1 MLHTESARGVRLAVE
16 KERDK
21 GMRTI
26 TSSQSRVLR
35 VLLVFAALGDVGA
48 ALPIT
53 RIQDTLFNADASKV
67 EGTVTIAWREFT
79 ASDGSTLAANSIN
92 VKIVQGLLRV
102 DLTPNENA
110 TPAGT
115 SYQVTYLLANGTRS
129 FETWVVPESA
139 SIVTVSQI
147 RAMQPPP
154 AGLVI
159 SQSQVSG
166 LVAALNT
173 KASLGQENTFTETQT
188 VQESSPG
195 ASSPLLSF
203 REAGGSNSVGF
214 RLPTLGGS
222 TLYALPVADG
232 LPGNQLATDG
242 AGSLFWS
249 DQGSGSGPGIA
260 YEIFQNSGASVTQ
273 RNVANFSNGLTAFDN
288 GGQTRTDV
296 QPLYGATVGTITQGN
311 DARLSDARTPLSH
324 ASTHT
329 NAGSD
334 PLTPASIGALK
345 NSNDTITTTSPS
357 LTPLNVAGVAG
368 QTAPLQTWR
377 DSTGSLMALIAPEG
391 TTFARQM
398 GINSAVGG
406 TVANMIMQV
415 DGINKFVFSAF
426 DTTLNLGRY
435 DDEGVFKDVAF
446 QVLRE
451 GDILLNTPVLIKNPA
466 ATTGITRF
474 AVQAGEG
481 QGATALQEWKDNAG
495 NVLTSIDAA
504 GNVQLAGSYL
514 AMAETT
520 APATPGADHARLF
533 LDAGSGEVSVKKD
546 DGSVVSLES
555 NPGATGITTLNTLTA
570 ATQTLATGATGT
582 DFTISSAGS
591 THTFDLPVASA
602 TSSGKLSSGDWSTF
616 DSKQPGD
623 ADLTALAELGTA
635 GIIART
641 GSGTASIRALAGT
654 ANEISVANADAVSG
668 NPTISIASTFDVSGK
683 TSTKPI
689 KSGTTLPGACAI
701 GEYFFKSDATAG
713 QNTYAC
719 SATNTWALQGGGG
732 WRKWTISDSDLT
744 AAASTQDVL
753 LFSAGGLEKVEAVVV
768 KHSAAFTGGV
778 LDGLTV
784 SVGVASAENFY
795 TEPHDLFQAASDLEF
810 QDTNVFGSATMAA
823 AGHNVIARFTAV
835 GDDVVNATAGTVDI
849 WIKASTLP

>member
-1 MLHTESARGVRLAVE
+1 
-16 KERDK
+16 
-21 GMRTI
+21 MRTI
-26 TSSQSRVLR
+26 TSSQNRVLR
-35 VLLVFAALGDVGA
+35 ALLIFAALGDVGA
-48 ALPIT
+48 ALPTT
-53 RIQDTLFNADASKV
+53 RIQDILFNADASKI
-67 EGTVTIAWREFT
+67 EGTATIAWREFT

-92 VKIVQGLLRV
+92 VKIVQGLLKV
-102 DLTPNENA
+102 DLTPNESA

-129 FETWVVPESA
+129 FETWVVPEST

-147 RAMQPPP
+147 RVIQPPP
-154 AGLVI
+154 AGLAI

-173 KASLGQENTFTETQT
+173 KAALSQENTFTAVQT
-188 VQESSPG
+188 VEESSPG
-195 ASSPLLSF
+195 ASDPMLSF
-203 REAGGSNSVGF
+203 REAGGSSSIGF
-214 RLPTLGGS
+214 RLPVLSGS

-273 RNVANFSNGLTAFDN
+273 RNVANFSNGLAASDD
-288 GGQTRTDV
+288 GGQTRTDI
-296 QPLYGATVGTITQGN
+296 QPLYGSTVGTITQGN
-311 DARLSDARTPLSH
+311 DPRLSDARAPLAH
-324 ASTHT
+324 ASTHAS
-329 NAGSD
+329 AGSD

-415 DGINKFVFSAF
+415 DGMNKFVFSAF

-435 DDEGVFKDVAF
+435 DDDGVFKDVAL

-451 GDILLNTPVLIKNPA
+451 GNILLNSPVLIKNPA
-466 ATTGITRF
+466 ATTGVTQF

-514 AMAETT
+514 AMTEST
-520 APATPGADHARLF
+520 APATPGADQARLF
-533 LDAGSGEVSVKKD
+533 VDAGSGEVSVKKD
-546 DGSVVSLES
+546 DGSVVSLEAG
-555 NPGATGITTLNTLTA
+555 PAGAGITTLNTLTT
-570 ATQTLATGATGT
+570 ATQTLATGTSGT
-582 DFTISSAGS
+582 DFAISSAGS
-591 THTFDLPVASA
+591 THTFNLPLASA
-602 TSSGKLSSGDWSTF
+602 SSSGKLSSADWSTF
-616 DSKQPGD
+616 DSKQPEDG
-623 ADLTALAELGTA
+623 DLTALAELGTT

-641 GSGTASIRALAGT
+641 GSGTASIRALGGT
-654 ANEISVANADAVSG
+654 ANEISVANADAVAG

-689 KSGTTLPGACAI
+689 KSGTALPGACAV

-732 WRKWTISDSDLT
+732 WRKWTISDSGLT
-744 AAASTQDVL
+744 AAASTQDVP
-753 LFSAGGLEKVEAVVV
+753 LFNAGALEKVEAVVV
-768 KHSAAFTGGV
+768 KHSAAFAGGS

-784 SVGVASAENFY
+784 SVGVAGAENFY
-795 TEPHDLFQAASDLEF
+795 TESHDIFQAVNDLAF
-810 QDTNVFGSATMAA
+810 QDTNVFGSYTMAA
-823 AGHNVIARFTAV
+823 AGHSVIAHFTAT
-835 GDDVVNATAGTVDI
+835 GDDVVNATAGSVDI
-849 WIKASTLP
+849 WVKVSTLP